1 MPEIPPIDKAELEAF
16 RMGLPEIDRNEIRN
30 DGIPWDIVKA
40 RYLAYRANRQ
50 PVEADTDTC
59 WKNIRWISDIRG
71 CVQSGLRSLDE
82 VTEQKRCI
90 FCQASL

>member
-1 MPEIPPIDKAELEAF
+1 MPEILAIDTAELEAF

-59 WKNIRWISDIRG
+59 WKNIRWISDISTSIHCKMLKRPDKL
-71 CVQSGLRSLDE
+71 VENHLRP
-82 VTEQKRCI
+82 
-90 FCQASL
+90 